1 MWYRLVFWLQRLIN
15 IFNFAAKKRAE
26 RAAELAVLRDMVSE
40 VCGAIRSQNALAEA
54 QIKLMTNWFASIT
67 TDPTPGR
74 SITFSDDAQ
83 LEQFAADNEVPVSSL
98 KQYF

>member
-1 MWYRLVFWLQRLIN
+1 MWYKLVFWLQRLVN
-15 IFNFAAKKRAE
+15 VFNFAAKRRAE
-26 RAAELAVLRDMVSE
+26 RAAELGVLRDMVSE

-54 QIKLMTNWFASIT
+54 QIKLMTSWFASIA

-74 SITFSDDAQ
+74 SITFSEEQQ

-98 KQYF
+98 RQYF